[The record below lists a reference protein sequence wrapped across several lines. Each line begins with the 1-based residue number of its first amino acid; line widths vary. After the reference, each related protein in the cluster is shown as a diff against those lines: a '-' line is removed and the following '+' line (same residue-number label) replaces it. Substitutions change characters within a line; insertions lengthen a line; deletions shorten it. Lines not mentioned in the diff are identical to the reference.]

1 MSSGRTLLALAVGL
15 IALAVPSAASAT
27 VTNAQFGFCTTNC
40 LDTTTTGKA
49 GANVSYH
56 FQFNVPAG
64 FDGGAPQYRRRQPP
78 DRPRRLRRE
87 GARHRLPRECQPL
100 PNRARHRR
108 LQRPPVPKRF
118 DSGDE
123 RGRAGR
129 DHPVQRQPQRGT
141 GRLARGRYPQRRPGT
156 AAPWAAASFFS
167 IATSLDG
174 SANTNNFSLVA
185 GDPAQ
190 LDPESGENQFT
201 TVGTAF
207 GSPLQAHLTDS
218 CGNDVPNTNVS
229 FTTPGTGASGSFA
242 AGTSTTNA
250 SGIATST
257 ALAANTVAGDWQ
269 AGASVTGG
277 SNPSTAF
284 GLINNPGEVDS
295 VALGLQ
301 PTSIFADGFSTST
314 ATLHLED
321 EFDNPVTGLNPSL
334 VTFSSADTGHVIS
347 STDDIGSGD
356 YSAEITASTT
366 PGDSVITGTYDGTL
380 QDTGDAHA
388 NGGQHRPGLDHQHR
402 AREEDPGPHADL
414 LLLRRRRARRP
425 RVQAGLRPLQGV
437 RLAAHHLEAELRQ
450 AQAQREGP

>member
-1 MSSGRTLLALAVGL
+1 M
-15 IALAVPSAASAT
+15 
-27 VTNAQFGFCTTNC
+27 TN
-40 LDTTTTGKA
+40 
-49 GANVSYH
+49 
-56 FQFNVPAG
+56 
-64 FDGGAPQYRRRQPP
+64 GG
-78 DRPRRLRRE
+78 
-87 GARHRLPRECQPL
+87 
-100 PNRARHRR
+100 
-108 LQRPPVPKRF
+108 
-118 DSGDE
+118 E
-123 RGRAGR
+123 RVVITPYNGS
-129 DHPVQRQPQRGT
+129 
-141 GRLARGRYPQRRPGT
+141 LN
-156 AAPWAAASFFS
+156 AAPGDLLEVDIHNAAPRNGCTVGSGKFFS

-257 ALAANTVAGDWQ
+257 ALTANTVAGDWQ
-269 AGASVTGG
+269 AGASVSGG

-284 GLINNPGEVDS
+284 GLINNPGAVDS

-301 PTSIFADGFSTST
+301 PASIFADGFSTST

-356 YSAEITASTT
+356 YSAEITASST
-366 PGDSVITGTYDGTL
+366 PGDSLITGTYDGTL
-380 QDTGDAHA
+380 QDTETLTQTADSIAPVVTINIG
-388 NGGQHRPGLDHQHR
+388 PGKKTRDR
-402 AREEDPGPHADL
+402 TPTFYFSADDEHADL
-414 LLLRRRRARRP
+414 ECKLDSGRYKECGSPHTTSKLSYAKHKLSVRA
-425 RVQAGLRPLQGV
+425 VDTSGNKSDADSLTFKV
-437 RLAAHHLEAELRQ
+437 VK
-450 AQAQREGP
+450 